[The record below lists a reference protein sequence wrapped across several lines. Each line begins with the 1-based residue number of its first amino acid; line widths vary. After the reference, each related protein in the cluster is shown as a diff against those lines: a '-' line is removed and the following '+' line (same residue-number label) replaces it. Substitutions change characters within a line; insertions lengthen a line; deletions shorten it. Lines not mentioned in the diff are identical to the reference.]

1 MNFKLTS
8 DFKPTGDQPEA
19 IRQLVEGLN
28 SGSQYQTLLG
38 VTGSG
43 KTFTVANVIQQV
55 GRPTLV
61 LSHNKTLA
69 AQLYSEFKLF
79 FPDNA
84 VEYFVSYYDYYQPE
98 AYIATSDLY
107 IEKDMS
113 VNDEIEKLRLSATS
127 SLLSG
132 RRDVIV
138 IASVSCIYGIGNPT
152 EFANSIF
159 HIKKGLAISRNKFL
173 YTLVNSLYSRT
184 EAEFHRGNFRVKGDT
199 VDVYLAYADYA
210 IRVYFFGDEIEE
222 IESFEVSSGRVL
234 EKFESLNLY
243 PANIFVTSQDTMK
256 GAIRAIQDD
265 LVKQTEYFKENGR
278 PLEAKRLEDR
288 VTYDLEMMRELG
300 YCSGIENY
308 SRYFDGRSA
317 GSRPFCLLDY
327 FPKDY
332 LMVIDESHV
341 TVSQVKAMW
350 GGDRSRKEALV
361 EHGFRLPS
369 AMDNRPLKF
378 DEFEA
383 MQKQVIYVSATPA
396 EYEIEKSEGILV
408 EQVIRPT
415 GLLDPII
422 EVRPSKGQVDDL
434 LDEISK
440 VVERDE
446 RVLVTTL
453 TKRMAE
459 ELTKYFAGLDI
470 RCRYIHSDV
479 DTMERVEILQDLRKG
494 IFDVLVGINL
504 LREGLDLPEVSL
516 VAILDADKEGFL
528 RSERALVQTVGRA
541 ARNMNGRVIMY
552 ADKIT
557 ESMRKTMEETDRR
570 RKRQIK
576 YNFENGI
583 TPVSIKKDK
592 GGLENLLSQ
601 TRGGKKVQRF
611 YVETESGIENIAAEP
626 VLNYMTK
633 EQLTKA
639 IHQTK
644 KQMEAAAKDM
654 DFIEAARLR
663 DEMFVMERL
672 LKEKK

>member
-1 MNFKLTS
+1 MEFKLVS
-8 DFKPTGDQPEA
+8 DYKPTGDQPVA
-19 IRQLVEGLN
+19 IQQLTDGLN
-28 SGSQYQTLLG
+28 SGSQFQTLLG

-79 FPDNA
+79 FPNNA

-98 AYIATSDLY
+98 AYISTTDTY
-107 IEKDMS
+107 IEKDLS
-113 VNDEIEKLRLSATS
+113 INDEIEKLRLSTTS

-138 IASVSCIYGIGNPT
+138 ISSVSCIYGIGNPVD
-152 EFANSIF
+152 FANNVI
-159 HIKKGLAISRNKFL
+159 HVKKGLKISRNKFL
-173 YTLVNSLYSRT
+173 YTLVNALYSRT

-199 VDVYLAYADYA
+199 VDIYLAYADYA
-210 IRVYFFGDEIEE
+210 VRVYFFGDEIEE
-222 IESFEVSSGRVL
+222 IESFETSSGRVI
-234 EKFESLNLY
+234 EKFDSLNIY

-256 GAIRAIQDD
+256 NAIFAIQADM
-265 LVKQTEYFKENGR
+265 VKQVEYFKENGK

-288 VTYDLEMMRELG
+288 VTYDMEMMRELG
-300 YCSGIENY
+300 FCSGIENY
-308 SRYFDGRSA
+308 SRYFDGRNA
-317 GSRPFCLLDY
+317 GTRPFCLLDY
-327 FPKDY
+327 FPADY

-341 TVSQVKAMW
+341 TIPQVRAMW

-361 EHGFRLPS
+361 EYGFRLPS

-378 DEFEA
+378 DEFES
-383 MQKQVIYVSATPA
+383 MHKQTIFVSATPA
-396 EYEIEKSEGILV
+396 DYELEKSGGIIV

-415 GLLDPII
+415 GLLDPVI

-434 LDEISK
+434 LDEINK
-440 VVERDE
+440 VVARDE
-446 RVLVTTL
+446 RILVTTL

-479 DTMERVEILQDLRKG
+479 DTMERVEILQDLRRG
-494 IFDVLVGINL
+494 IFDVLIGINL

-541 ARNMNGRVIMY
+541 ARNLNGRVIMY

-557 ESMRKTMEETDRR
+557 ESMRKTMSETDRR
-570 RKRQIK
+570 RKKQIH
-576 YNFENGI
+576 YNLVNGI
-583 TPVSIKKDK
+583 TPTQIVKNKS
-592 GGLENLLSQ
+592 GLENLLSQ

-611 YVETESGIENIAAEP
+611 YVETEDGIENIAAEP

-639 IHQTK
+639 ISQARRA
-644 KQMEAAAKDM
+644 MESAAKEM
-654 DFIEAARLR
+654 DFMEAARLR
-663 DEMFVMERL
+663 DEMFAMERL
-672 LKEKK
+672 LKEK